1 MDSIGE
7 TRWLILTPG
16 SVSTVHFRGS
26 CRSAT
31 RRTFFAALWTDFK
44 KSGLTCDLADRISSR
59 EIQTP
64 ARVRSRSSS
73 FLLQARSEEHTSEL
87 QSHSDLVCRLLLE
100 KKNTA
105 RWATRTNPPAAAIP
119 GRS

>member
-16 SVSTVHFRGS
+16 SVSTVHGRGS

-73 FLLQARSEEHTSEL
+73 FLLQAKRAESPRLRTSDDFSGHGL
-87 QSHSDLVCRLLLE
+87 RFVVALG
-100 KKNTA
+100 
-105 RWATRTNPPAAAIP
+105 AA
-119 GRS
+119 